1 MLPVITDYALRRG
14 YSPANVPRGWPT
26 PDNRRAAASMDEL
39 YGVWDRIRAWRRP
52 AVLLVLVAGAA
63 LGSAEWVIE
72 AYLRHGGLPARLSR
86 AGEIQGH
93 LGWHLAFDDH
103 VRALQGQ
110 TLCRPCNVPLR
121 EPLAAAWW
129 FVLPLLTA
137 GGVVAAARARK
148 TALVL
153 VPTVVGLALAAP
165 YLLLVGYAAPRFA
178 ARSTWAVAVRRATRG
193 VVSDAGAHG
202 RGHALRASLLRR
214 GDKRIL
220 NHRRE
225 ASLVAGRERLMGDM
239 REANEPMMPEAVDS
253 PAPRAQPTGALA
265 QWLLRHRVQPV
276 GPAAGEAHAE
286 PHAWWKVMCLTGVD
300 YFSSLAYVPAI
311 AALAAGAV
319 SPLATL
325 LIVALTLLGMLP
337 MYRRVAKESPHG
349 AGSVAMLEDLL
360 PFWWGKLFVLV
371 LLGFVA
377 TSWII
382 TITLSTADASVHVV
396 ENPFFPAALHGH
408 EVALT
413 VALLLVLGGVFLLGF
428 SEAVSVAIPLVAIFL
443 ALNAVVIGIGLVHVF
458 TTPSAWSAWTDALAS
473 QGGGFGDLMGPAL
486 LAFPLLV
493 LGLSGFETGVSMMPL
508 VAAEGAD
515 AEQRLRSRIRNTRRL
530 LTTAALIMSVYLL
543 SASFVTTLLI
553 PHEEFAP
560 GGAANGRALAW
571 LAHEHVGETFGTV
584 YDISTILILWFAGA
598 SAMAG
603 LVNIVPRYLPDYG
616 MAPEWGRAVRPVV
629 IVYTA
634 LCILI
639 TIAFDADVDEQA
651 GAYATGIL
659 AMMVSGAFAV
669 TVSVAR
675 HRRRAATVGFAL
687 LTAVLLYA
695 LVANVIDK
703 PDGLVISGFFIAG
716 IIIVSLIS
724 RVSRTTELRA
734 DRIVFDHDARRFI
747 DDTLAHDNAINI
759 IANRRQAGDVEEYS
773 AKEREQRG
781 VNPVPGSADVL
792 FLEIDVIDPSDFS
805 DTLTVHGV
813 EVDGHRILR
822 ADAPAAPN
830 AIAAILLALRNAT
843 DVQPHC
849 YFAWAEGSPLV
860 HMVRY
865 FLLGRGDTAPVTRE
879 IIRSHEPDPARR
891 PGIHVGG

>member
-1 MLPVITDYALRRG
+1 MRKASEPV
-14 YSPANVPRGWPT
+14 
-26 PDNRRAAASMDEL
+26 
-39 YGVWDRIRAWRRP
+39 
-52 AVLLVLVAGAA
+52 
-63 LGSAEWVIE
+63 
-72 AYLRHGGLPARLSR
+72 
-86 AGEIQGH
+86 
-93 LGWHLAFDDH
+93 
-103 VRALQGQ
+103 
-110 TLCRPCNVPLR
+110 
-121 EPLAAAWW
+121 
-129 FVLPLLTA
+129 
-137 GGVVAAARARK
+137 
-148 TALVL
+148 
-153 VPTVVGLALAAP
+153 
-165 YLLLVGYAAPRFA
+165 
-178 ARSTWAVAVRRATRG
+178 
-193 VVSDAGAHG
+193 
-202 RGHALRASLLRR
+202 
-214 GDKRIL
+214 
-220 NHRRE
+220 
-225 ASLVAGRERLMGDM
+225 
-239 REANEPMMPEAVDS
+239 MPEAVDS
-253 PAPRAQPTGALA
+253 PAPRTQPSGGLA
-265 QWLLRHRVQPV
+265 RWLLRHQVQPV
-276 GPAAGEAHAE
+276 GPAAGEGHTE

-396 ENPFFPAALHGH
+396 ENPFFPEVLHGH

-443 ALNAVVIGIGLVHVF
+443 VLNAVVIAIGLVHVF
-458 TTPSAWSAWTDALAS
+458 TTPGAWSAWTDALVGG
-473 QGGGFGDLMGPAL
+473 GGGFGDLIGPAL

-515 AEQRLRSRIRNTRRL
+515 PEQRLRSRIRNARRL
-530 LTTAALIMSVYLL
+530 LTTAALVMSVYLL

-553 PHEEFAP
+553 PHEEFEP
-560 GGAANGRALAW
+560 GGAANGRALAY
-571 LAHEHVGETFGTV
+571 LAHEHVGEAFGTV

-634 LCILI
+634 LCIVI
-639 TIAFDADVDEQA
+639 TIAFNADVDDQA

-675 HRRRAATVGFAL
+675 HRRRVPTIGFGL

-695 LVANVIDK
+695 LAANIIDK
-703 PDGLVISGFFIAG
+703 PDGIVISAFFIAG

-734 DRIVFDHDARRFI
+734 DRIVFDADARRFI
-747 DDTLAHDNAINI
+747 DDTLAHDGAINI
-759 IANRRQAGDVEEYS
+759 IANRRQAGDVDEYS

-781 VNPVPGSADVL
+781 VNPVPGTADVL
-792 FLEIDVIDPSDFS
+792 FLEIDVVDPSDFS

-813 EVDGHRILR
+813 EVDGYRILR
-822 ADAPAAPN
+822 AHAPAAPN
-830 AIAAILLALRNAT
+830 AIAAVLLALRNAT
-843 DVQPHC
+843 EVLPHC